1 MQLERLIKTLVPALE
16 ILPGAQLLDV
26 AIVLIQLSIL
36 VMPALLVMLPLTQR
50 LLALSLLD
58 SVSVSLKT

>member
-16 ILPGAQLLDV
+16 ILPGAQLLNV
-26 AIVLIQLSIL
+26 AIVLTQLSIL
-36 VMPALLVMLPLTQR
+36 VMPVLLVMLPLTQR